1 MDREKIQ
8 HKVADQNEIDPLAPV
23 PRLKKSPAQLFY
35 RFGGSPG
42 RHGYKPRPS
51 LSGREHF
58 FNGVVCAFPLSSSP
72 RKLHEVPVQLQDE
85 IRRQIHVFVM
95 FMDRFQHVPVPG
107 DLRFRTIPRFRD
119 LSHDG
124 IEPPR
129 RHGNPGEE
137 KAAAASRREAL
148 IALEAGVRG
157 VRTTPGHTVKVELR
171 DWEGKV
177 LRTCY
182 LPHWEGK

>member
-1 MDREKIQ
+1 M
-8 HKVADQNEIDPLAPV
+8 
-23 PRLKKSPAQLFY
+23 
-35 RFGGSPG
+35 
-42 RHGYKPRPS
+42 
-51 LSGREHF
+51 
-58 FNGVVCAFPLSSSP
+58 
-72 RKLHEVPVQLQDE
+72 
-85 IRRQIHVFVM
+85 
-95 FMDRFQHVPVPG
+95 
-107 DLRFRTIPRFRD
+107 
-119 LSHDG
+119 SHDG